1 MMRLKT
7 LLKQNRLVYAAAKR
21 LRCLPY
27 PFLRLFMRGCHALG
41 VDGRKV
47 YFSSFNG
54 MLYNENPKYV
64 CEALLRL
71 CPEAKLIFRLNA
83 AGMAQA
89 DIPPQVKRVK
99 QNSPAALYH
108 MATSR
113 VIVKNA
119 RFKPWMLKFS
129 NQRYI
134 QLWHGDRGLKKIL
147 LDANPSNP
155 ERILERKYMDIGVS
169 ASEMGSRIYMRRA
182 FGFDGELMECGYP
195 KNDILVHPPQGLAEE
210 VRRELGLPEGTR
222 FLLYAPTFRD
232 QNSGAHF
239 DAAFSLE
246 RLRAALEAASGEKWM
261 ILTRGHSLNCGVKG
275 DGGRDVSAYAD
286 VSRLLL
292 LTDMLVTDY
301 SSIAGDF
308 MLLDRPIILY
318 HADRSAYTSKDRE
331 LIFEPEASPYI
342 IVHNE
347 EELIIKAQELAKS
360 AALGEENCRAL
371 RAFYGVR
378 ESGHAS
384 EAVARRIME
393 LLELD

>member
-1 MMRLKT
+1 MRLKT
-7 LLKQNRLVYAAAKR
+7 LLKQNRLVYSAAKR
-21 LRCLPY
+21 LRTLPY
-27 PFLRLFMRGCHALG
+27 PFLRLFMRACHALG
-41 VDGRKV
+41 VNGRKV

-64 CEALLRL
+64 CEALLKL
-71 CPEAKLIFRLNA
+71 CPEAKLVFRLNA
-83 AGMAQA
+83 DGMAQT
-89 DIPPQVKRVK
+89 DIPPQVLRVK

-129 NQRYI
+129 DQRYI

-147 LDANPSNP
+147 LDANPNNP

-182 FGFDGELMECGYP
+182 FGFDGELLENGYP
-195 KNDILVHPPQGLAEE
+195 KNDILVHPPQGLADT
-210 VRRELGLPEGTR
+210 VRKELALPENTR

-232 QNSGAHF
+232 QNSGASF
-239 DAAFSLE
+239 RAAFSLE
-246 RLRAALEAASGEKWM
+246 HLRTALEESTENKWM
-261 ILTRGHSLNCGVKG
+261 ILTRGHSLNRGVKG
-275 DGGRDVSAYAD
+275 DGGYDVSSYPD

-308 MLLDRPIILY
+308 LLLDRPIILY

-331 LIFEPEASPYI
+331 LIFDPEVSPYI

-347 EELIIKAQELAKS
+347 EELIKKAQELAKS
-360 AALGEENCRAL
+360 TELAEENCRDL
-371 RAFYGVR
+371 KAFYGVQ

-384 EAVARRIME
+384 EDVAKRILE
-393 LLELD
+393 LLKLD